1 MNMGVNGQ
9 SRVRQLSLSLI
20 ALTAMMRIF
29 ASEAGAQTQNQFQD
43 AARPFGI
50 GLAGPVMRAG
60 SDSASAEFQAN
71 ELPSLLNFV
80 NANLSE
86 SQSLADISAVSL
98 DPSALTLNL
107 DSTVRT
113 YFLSEGAGYRNT
125 LGYTPVDA
133 QAGASGAQSLIFP
146 DASSHNQYSSNPTDT
161 SSDSTPLQPGDFV
174 DLGTYSAG
182 TLIDFFLISN
192 GANGGTN
199 TYTADSASNPDGMQ
213 HVVSYALPGSPYL
226 IIGFEDLF
234 GGGDMDYNDIVFAVD
249 IGAANVERLVAVAAP
264 EPATWA
270 MMGLT
275 LALAAWRFRRGERPQ
290 VSQG

>member
-1 MNMGVNGQ
+1 MMMKLNE
-9 SRVRQLSLSLI
+9 LSQIRLPNLSLI
-20 ALTAMMRIF
+20 AATALSL
-29 ASEAGAQTQNQFQD
+29 AWVTTSGAQTQNQYQD

-50 GLAGPVMRAG
+50 GLSGPVMRAG
-60 SDSASAEFQAN
+60 SDSSSADFQAN
-71 ELPSLLNFV
+71 ELPGLLNFV

-125 LGYTPVDA
+125 LGYTPIDA
-133 QAGASGAQSLIFP
+133 QSGASGSQSLIFP
-146 DASSHNQYSSNPTDT
+146 DASSHNRYSENPTDT

-174 DLGTYSAG
+174 DLGAYSAG
-182 TLIDFFLISN
+182 TLVDFFLISN
-192 GANGGTN
+192 GANGGTD
-199 TYTADSASNPDGMQ
+199 TYTADAASNPDGMQ

-234 GGGDMDYNDIVFAVD
+234 GGGDRDYNDIVFAVD

-275 LALAAWRFRRGERPQ
+275 LALAGWRFRRRER
-290 VSQG
+290 SQSS